1 LKTYNPAESFRR
13 SIGDSIEQH
22 QSEKAHDPFPKT
34 GLVKQYEP
42 FIRDWVANFCKRYPA
57 VRRDDALIE
66 AVKIAVEFEPKF
78 NPETG
83 NDFSTPLR
91 WHLKGLKR
99 ILVDDEQNHSK
110 RLIHAKEGEVSEEL
124 AKRVMLDDVALAK
137 HERRATEEKLEAIPV
152 NHGTGGNGTRIRLD
166 LNGLVVGFQFFS
178 KVSAVKEARQFGY
191 AREITEQLSA
201 DLRTLIGIG
210 GGRPTLSGRM
220 GAVIAHNEQRQH
232 EADQEAENQRNG
244 DYDPVFLESRD
255 TLRPDIQF
263 REPKKRAT
271 PKPNVPKPVPIS
283 ENPDLNGL
291 IGSCA
296 SSAKRTGWPCFWV
309 PPKTCD
315 RPWIRG
321 SVPFSIGCSIH
332 ETAR

>member
-1 LKTYNPAESFRR
+1 
-13 SIGDSIEQH
+13 
-22 QSEKAHDPFPKT
+22 
-34 GLVKQYEP
+34 
-42 FIRDWVANFCKRYPA
+42 

-178 KVSAVKEARQFGY
+178 KVSAVKEARQFDY

-220 GAVIAHNEQRQH
+220 G
-232 EADQEAENQRNG
+232 
-244 DYDPVFLESRD
+244 PS
-255 TLRPDIQF
+255 
-263 REPKKRAT
+263 
-271 PKPNVPKPVPIS
+271 S
-283 ENPDLNGL
+283 L
-291 IGSCA
+291 ITSNA
-296 SSAKRTGWPCFWV
+296 SAKRIRRPKTSATVTMIRCFWSRV
-309 PPKTCD
+309 TRYDPTSSSANQRRERLQSPMSRSLSPYRKT
-315 RPWIRG
+315 PI
-321 SVPFSIGCSIH
+321 
-332 ETAR
+332 